1 MSTKVI
7 RYQLPSRRF
16 VNLAVAEGANDNEV
30 IAALDTEFSRM
41 ESDQKAELSAQEAKH
56 QEATKALQAEIET
69 LKGAL
74 AGELVKLRKQRA
86 EGEDFNEKEEA
97 AYYMGLTA
105 SRLIVE
111 LRHERER
118 EVKYTPNLRPAGFN
132 GGGAY
137 SKPGVA
143 WE

>member
-1 MSTKVI
+1 MATKLI
-7 RYQLPSRRF
+7 QYQMPSRQMISLHVPENGDHRE
-16 VNLAVAEGANDNEV
+16 VVAQLEN
-30 IAALDTEFSRM
+30 EFSRL
-41 ESDQKAELSAQEAKH
+41 SVDQKNALEAQERKH
-56 QEATKALQAEIET
+56 QDAVKGLEAEIET
-69 LKGAL
+69 LKGAI
-74 AGELVKLRKQRA
+74 AGELVKLRKQRT

-118 EVKYTPNLRPAGFN
+118 EVKYAPATRPAGFN